1 MRPDRE
7 HNLDR
12 ELRDLGP
19 RLEYPSVPDLAR
31 SVRGRLVAERAEG
44 EGRGRHFPP
53 WTGWAI
59 AAALVLLV
67 AVPVFSLAVR
77 DTGSGAFSAS
87 GGAAGGAGGGAVEEN
102 REGAGDVAEQAA
114 PSSPAAESGASSS
127 VAPGSSTA
135 ACASPAPVLEAR
147 PARGAPGDAFRVRGK
162 HFVAGF
168 SVCDDT
174 GPDLSAAQT
183 IPARDVRVEFR
194 QGGRTWELGR
204 VEADKDSRLAA
215 RLEVP
220 TNARPGRATVR
231 ATYGYGPA
239 EAPYGRV
246 SAEAR
251 FSVLDGDA
259 APLDK

>member
-7 HNLDR
+7 RDLDR
-12 ELRDLGP
+12 ELQDLGP
-19 RLEYPSVPDLAR
+19 RVEYPPAPDLAR
-31 SVRGRLVAERAEG
+31 SVRSRLEAERSEG
-44 EGRGRHFPP
+44 NGRGRRFPP
-53 WTGWAI
+53 WAGWAV

-77 DTGSGAFSAS
+77 DTGSGVFSAS
-87 GGAAGGAGGGAVEEN
+87 GGAAGGAAGGGAVEEN
-102 REGAGDVAEQAA
+102 REDRGDVVEQEA
-114 PSSPAAESGASSS
+114 PSSLAEAGASSS
-127 VAPGSSTA
+127 AARGSS

-174 GPDLSAAQT
+174 GPDLSAQT
-183 IPARDVRVEFR
+183 VPARDVRVEFR

-204 VEADKDSRLAA
+204 IEADKGSRLAA

-220 TNARPGRATVR
+220 ADARPGRATVR
-231 ATYGYGPA
+231 ATYGHGPA

-259 APLDK
+259 ASLDR

>member
-7 HNLDR
+7 RDLDT
-12 ELRDLGP
+12 ELQDLGP
-19 RLEYPSVPDLAR
+19 HVEYPPAPDLAR
-31 SVRGRLVAERAEG
+31 SVRSRLEAERSEG
-44 EGRGRHFPP
+44 NGRGRRFPP
-53 WTGWAI
+53 WAGWAV
-59 AAALVLLV
+59 AAALVLLVV

-77 DTGSGAFSAS
+77 DTGSGD
-87 GGAAGGAGGGAVEEN
+87 AAGGAVEVS
-102 REGAGDVAEQAA
+102 REGAGDVAEREA
-114 PSSPAAESGASSS
+114 PSSMAAESGASSS
-127 VAPGSSTA
+127 AAPGSA

-174 GPDLSAAQT
+174 GPGLSAAQT

-220 TNARPGRATVR
+220 ADARPGRATVR
-231 ATYGYGPA
+231 ATYG
-239 EAPYGRV
+239 RV

-251 FSVLDGDA
+251 FSVLAGSVR
-259 APLDK
+259 